1 MSHLLPYTKKE
12 ARRKH
17 REAMSADDDFAAPVD
32 LRMRTLRNQFA
43 VAVADVLDGEGE
55 AEMGARSSL
64 PLSKA
69 FAQQLTETTWMW
81 ATTALAPDLE
91 RFAKHAKRTVIK
103 PEDVV
108 LAARKNEVTHVL
120 LDREAQRLCDKR
132 QLDTLAK
139 RQKVGEGSR
148 VSGP

>member
-1 MSHLLPYTKKE
+1 
-12 ARRKH
+12 
-17 REAMSADDDFAAPVD
+17 MSADDDFAAPVD

-120 LDREAQRLCDKR
+120 LDRVAQRLCDKR

-139 RQKVGEGSR
+139 RQKVGEGSG